1 MDRVRRRLWVV
12 LAALSALFGLF
23 GLGDLLIG
31 ISFNEGVAPAVTG
44 LTLGEISATSP
55 DAYRLIDLDARGGG
69 VTLVALG
76 AALTA
81 IVLFAYRD
89 GRRWAWWA
97 VWILPAWALGVLV
110 LYLVY
115 GLAPG
120 QPPPPS
126 LMSAPIIA
134 AVTAAALLIDAPRFR
149 AERGAE
155 RAEGMVEA

>member
-1 MDRVRRRLWVV
+1 MAGIRRRLWVV

-31 ISFNEGVAPAVTG
+31 ISFNEGVAPSVTG
-44 LTLGEISATSP
+44 LTLDEIAARSP
-55 DAYRLIDLDARGGG
+55 DAYRLIDIDARGGG
-69 VTLVALG
+69 VTLAALG

-97 VWILPAWALGVLV
+97 LWILPAWALGVLV
-110 LYLVY
+110 LYIVY

-120 QPPPPS
+120 EPPPPS
-126 LMSAPIIA
+126 LISAPIIV

-149 AERGAE
+149 AERAGE
-155 RAEGMVEA
+155 RAAGMVEA